1 MAEIG
6 LDDDDDGEAAAMEDS
21 DLEGEEDEVLHLHY
35 CRNKTI
41 NYIVKLIYYL
51 LYRLK

>member
-21 DLEGEEDEVLHLHY
+21 DLEGEEDAVSAIITF
-35 CRNKTI
+35 NA
-41 NYIVKLIYYL
+41 
-51 LYRLK
+51 LKR